1 MAIRSLS
8 FHKSLQA
15 RQGSVPL
22 AGNSFQVRGCLFDS
36 AWDVYI
42 LAFPANCVRCDN
54 PGPLKDVEVFGH
66 PLPCQVEAFGQ
77 LSDAAR
83 LAIIE
88 ARDKFET
95 CCVTECREDG
105 SSKYQ

>member
-1 MAIRSLS
+1 
-8 FHKSLQA
+8 
-15 RQGSVPL
+15 
-22 AGNSFQVRGCLFDS
+22 
-36 AWDVYI
+36 
-42 LAFPANCVRCDN
+42 
-54 PGPLKDVEVFGH
+54 VEVFGH

-95 CCVTECREDG
+95 CCVT
-105 SSKYQ
+105 